1 MTENTENRNDKLFH
15 DALAEWEAQPSPA
28 IWDKVEAVLEEEDK
42 RRPAIWWWVMGVLLL
57 LMGSVSAWYFW
68 PRQQLPREYF
78 FQGPSTENTLPP
90 TNDSSFA
97 INYRQHS
104 SIPDSV
110 KQDLQKQADS
120 INSSTVIATIN
131 KNTAVPQKLV
141 ANTNTSSASLT
152 PVHNTPVGITTSTN
166 TTHPKIIPNNSVA
179 TNTKS
184 NPLKKDSA
192 STPSRKKT
200 EQPIVASIAKPVHSE
215 STAQPSKNTRPETDS
230 IKKPQ
235 QSQVIQAVSTNT
247 TIPSVN
253 TEPKKTSVKDSVP
266 VTQTANPVTKKN
278 DSAKVTT
285 QTAANKPEQ
294 KKVDSLKT
302 DSIAKAA
309 KKDSTNIA
317 KTGTQP
323 KDSVHP
329 LMPPHLFSIAIYY
342 APEIARNDA
351 TVNNT
356 MFNIQNT
363 KTNLRYSIGTKFGLS
378 FGTKFELN
386 IGLAYSQ
393 YSQSLGP
400 DTVSFSKNIT
410 QPFIFNSSLG
420 DMSVPA
426 ATMMAGYAPP
436 PWVSRVHYN
445 YQYSQSIQFINIPI
459 NARMNFGI
467 GKLKPYATAGINIQ
481 YALSTSATLDLL
493 KEAGVT
499 DVLTYSNLNV
509 TKLNIGTSIGIG
521 LEYSITKHLSVFI
534 EPDARLNLLSLS
546 SSTKSTNYFAGCQ
559 GGIKI
564 GL

>member
-1 MTENTENRNDKLFH
+1 VTENTENRNDKLFH

-28 IWDKVEAVLEEEDK
+28 IWDKIEAVLDEEDK
-42 RRPAIWWWVMGVLLL
+42 RRPAIWWWVMGVLFLI
-57 LMGSVSAWYFW
+57 MGSTAVWYFW
-68 PRQQLPREYF
+68 PKEEAPRQYSVHGSSL
-78 FQGPSTENTLPP
+78 ENPLKPGI
-90 TNDSSFA
+90 DSSFA

-120 INSSTVIATIN
+120 INSPTAIAAAN
-131 KNTAVPQKLV
+131 KNTVVQQKPV
-141 ANTNTSSASLT
+141 TRTNTSALTASST
-152 PVHNTPVGITTSTN
+152 PVHNIPVGVSVSTN
-166 TTHPKIIPNNSVA
+166 TTRPKTITNNSVVV
-179 TNTKS
+179 TTKS
-184 NPLKKDSA
+184 TPIKKDSA
-192 STPSRKKT
+192 STPSHKKT
-200 EQPIVASIAKPVHSE
+200 EQPIVASTAKPAQPK
-215 STAQPSKNTRPETDS
+215 STAQKTTPKTDS
-230 IKKPQ
+230 IKNPQ
-235 QSQVIQAVSTNT
+235 QQTATPLVVATNT
-247 TIPSVN
+247 IPPTN
-253 TEPKKTSVKDSVP
+253 TEVKKTSTKDSVP
-266 VTQTANPVTKKN
+266 ITQNTNPVIKKN
-278 DSAKVTT
+278 DSVQATT
-285 QTAANKPEQ
+285 QTTTNKIVQ
-294 KKVDSLKT
+294 KKTDSLKT
-302 DSIAKAA
+302 DSITKAA
-309 KKDSTNIA
+309 KKDSTNTV

-323 KDSVHP
+323 KDSAHP
-329 LMPPHLFSIAIYY
+329 LIPPHLFSIAIYY

-363 KTNLRYSIGTKFGLS
+363 KTNLRYSMGAKFGMS
-378 FGTKFELN
+378 FGNKLELN

-393 YSQSLGP
+393 FNQSLGP

-459 NARMNFGI
+459 NARMNFGM

-499 DVLTYSNLNV
+499 DELTYSNLNV

-521 LEYSITKHLSVFI
+521 LEYSITKHLSAFI

-546 SSTKSTNYFAGCQ
+546 GSTKSTNYFAGCQ